1 MSALVYEVTN
11 MKTDLEKGYSDLEL
25 YSINFDKLKPIDASR
40 LIMPE
45 EKDERSLFTRYYKTA
60 LFVLLVVVL
69 YVISLIYFV
78 GLATF
83 GYNLYHY
90 IMCYWIEEKESPPP

>member
-11 MKTDLEKGYSDLEL
+11 EKTDFEKGYSDLEL
-25 YSINFDKLKPIDASR
+25 YSVNCDKLKPIDASS

-45 EKDERSLFTRYYKTA
+45 EKDECSFITRYYKIG
-60 LFVLLVVVL
+60 LFALLVVLL
-69 YVISLIYFV
+69 YIIALVYFV

-90 IMCYWIEEKESPPP
+90 IICH

>member
-11 MKTDLEKGYSDLEL
+11 EKTDFEKGYSDLEL
-25 YSINFDKLKPIDASR
+25 YSVNCDKLKPIDASS

-45 EKDERSLFTRYYKTA
+45 EKDERSFFTRYYKIA

-90 IMCYWIEEKESPPP
+90 IICR

>member
-11 MKTDLEKGYSDLEL
+11 EKTDFEKGYSDLEL
-25 YSINFDKLKPIDASR
+25 YSVNCDKLKPIDASG
-40 LIMPE
+40 LILPE
-45 EKDERSLFTRYYKTA
+45 EQDERSFFARYYKIA
-60 LFVLLVVVL
+60 LFVLLLIVL
-69 YVISLIYFV
+69 YVIALIYFV

-90 IMCYWIEEKESPPP
+90 IMCH

>member
-11 MKTDLEKGYSDLEL
+11 EKTDFEKGYSDLEL
-25 YSINFDKLKPIDASR
+25 YSVNCDKLKPIDASR

-45 EKDERSLFTRYYKTA
+45 AKDERSFFTRYYKIA

-90 IMCYWIEEKESPPP
+90 IMCY

>member
-11 MKTDLEKGYSDLEL
+11 EKTDFEKGYSDLEL
-25 YSINFDKLKPIDASR
+25 YSVNCDKLKPIDASR
-40 LIMPE
+40 LILPE
-45 EKDERSLFTRYYKTA
+45 EQDERSFFARYYKIA

-69 YVISLIYFV
+69 YVIALIYFV

-90 IMCYWIEEKESPPP
+90 IMCH